1 MEINNEQLDT
11 LIQLNLLKEN
21 YNLLL
26 EEEKFNLKKWFKEKL
41 DSFVA
46 LAKSIPD
53 KIRNMINK
61 CKQGNKK
68 LEGKDIQAKEVEIK
82 PGKKIKVTKANIKS
96 VCNSII
102 TGIADTG
109 KNIAN
114 IIQSAIKIC
123 KYAITRKNWEELES
137 EKKKLAEESGKLKE
151 RFSILNIYHKAMR
164 NIYAGLAIEADHEHD
179 SEKKA
184 LEYEVNYYDKK
195 HDVYQSEFKKAKKE
209 KNKEEENKYRQKK
222 DYAADISDD
231 RYNKEYELI
240 KKDRNNPYRA
250 KANEHDSKIKRQ
262 EVQKQKAEDDPRA
275 RVQKQ
280 IDRGDKAI
288 EDMKDL
294 NKKAKENI
302 AKHKEFLDKRKKDKK
317 IGTPSFD
324 ALRDAREKSKAK
336 YLKDQETAKE
346 KFEKS
351 AKQPGSTLKSKQDID
366 NFFVGPN
373 TSSEDFDKAMRNK
386 NTRLTFK

>member
-26 EEEKFNLKKWFKEKL
+26 EEEKFNLIQWFKDKL
-41 DSFVA
+41 NSFVA

-53 KIRNMINK
+53 KIRDMINK
-61 CKQGNKK
+61 LKK
-68 LEGKDIQAKEVEIK
+68 NTSEVTEVETKEIEVA
-82 PGKKIKVTKANIKS
+82 PGKKTKVSTSNFKS
-96 VCNSII
+96 VCHNIMA
-102 TGIADTG
+102 GIANTG

-114 IIQSAIKIC
+114 ILQSLIKIC
-123 KYAITRKNWEELES
+123 KYAITRKNNEELQA
-137 EKKKLAEESGKLKE
+137 EKKKLSSEFQQLKE
-151 RFSILNIYHKAMR
+151 RFSLLNIYRRAM
-164 NIYAGLAIEADHEHD
+164 GAIFN
-179 SEKKA
+179 KKNA
-184 LEYEVNYYDKK
+184 ET
-195 HDVYQSEFKKAKKE
+195 S
-209 KNKEEENKYRQKK
+209 K
-222 DYAADISDD
+222 D
-231 RYNKEYELI
+231 
-240 KKDRNNPYRA
+240 
-250 KANEHDSKIKRQ
+250 
-262 EVQKQKAEDDPRA
+262 EDDPRA

-302 AKHKEFLDKRKKDKK
+302 AKHREFIDKRKKRSEEIKNKVRKDFDDARNPKDKMEKINKNTKDFTDALEKFDKK
-317 IGTPSFD
+317 SDDIHEERRKRNADIANQMNKLVSD
-324 ALRDAREKSKAK
+324 SQKNKESKRNFTSK
-336 YLKDQETAKE
+336 ESEERFNKAKE

-351 AKQPGSTLKSKQDID
+351 AKQDD
-366 NFFVGPN
+366 FFVGQN

>member
-1 MEINNEQLDT
+1 MEVNNEQLDT

-26 EEEKFNLKKWFKEKL
+26 EEEKFNLIQWFKDKL
-41 DSFVA
+41 NSFVA

-53 KIRNMINK
+53 KIRDMINK
-61 CKQGNKK
+61 LKK
-68 LEGKDIQAKEVEIK
+68 NTSEVTEVETKEIEVA
-82 PGKKIKVTKANIKS
+82 PGKKTKVSTSNFKS
-96 VCNSII
+96 VCHNIMA
-102 TGIADTG
+102 GIANTG

-114 IIQSAIKIC
+114 ILQSLIKIC
-123 KYAITRKNWEELES
+123 KYAITRKNNEELQA
-137 EKKKLAEESGKLKE
+137 EKKKLSSEFQQLKE
-151 RFSILNIYHKAMR
+151 RFSLLNIYHRAM
-164 NIYAGLAIEADHEHD
+164 GAIFN
-179 SEKKA
+179 KKNA
-184 LEYEVNYYDKK
+184 ET
-195 HDVYQSEFKKAKKE
+195 S
-209 KNKEEENKYRQKK
+209 K
-222 DYAADISDD
+222 D
-231 RYNKEYELI
+231 
-240 KKDRNNPYRA
+240 
-250 KANEHDSKIKRQ
+250 
-262 EVQKQKAEDDPRA
+262 EDDPRA

-302 AKHKEFLDKRKKDKK
+302 AKHREFIDKRKKRSEERFNK
-317 IGTPSFD
+317 
-324 ALRDAREKSKAK
+324 
-336 YLKDQETAKE
+336 AKE

-373 TSSEDFDKAMRNK
+373 TSSEDFDKAMKNK

>member
-1 MEINNEQLDT
+1 MEVNNEQLDT

-26 EEEKFNLKKWFKEKL
+26 EEEKFNLIQWFKDKL
-41 DSFVA
+41 NSFVA

-53 KIRNMINK
+53 KIRDMINK
-61 CKQGNKK
+61 LKK
-68 LEGKDIQAKEVEIK
+68 NTSEVTEVETKEIEVA
-82 PGKKIKVTKANIKS
+82 PGKKTKVSTSNFKS
-96 VCNSII
+96 VCHNIMA
-102 TGIADTG
+102 GIANTG

-114 IIQSAIKIC
+114 ILQSLIKIC
-123 KYAITRKNWEELES
+123 KYAITRKNNEELQA
-137 EKKKLAEESGKLKE
+137 EKKKLSDEVKQLKE
-151 RFSILNIYHKAMR
+151 RFSILSVYRRAM
-164 NIYAGLAIEADHEHD
+164 GAIFN
-179 SEKKA
+179 KKNA
-184 LEYEVNYYDKK
+184 ET
-195 HDVYQSEFKKAKKE
+195 S
-209 KNKEEENKYRQKK
+209 K
-222 DYAADISDD
+222 D
-231 RYNKEYELI
+231 
-240 KKDRNNPYRA
+240 
-250 KANEHDSKIKRQ
+250 
-262 EVQKQKAEDDPRA
+262 EDDPRA

-302 AKHKEFLDKRKKDKK
+302 AKHREFIDKRKKGSND
-317 IGTPSFD
+317 S
-324 ALRDAREKSKAK
+324 
-336 YLKDQETAKE
+336 KE